1 MTTKSNLIRARTAS
15 VGLNISSLA
24 KRTGICRQTLY
35 DRLRDPDRLTLAE
48 LRALDRQIHFTD
60 EELVILARRKE

>member
-15 VGLNISSLA
+15 AGLTISGLA

-35 DRLRDPDRLTLAE
+35 DRLRDPDRMTLAE
-48 LRALDRQIHFTD
+48 FRAIDRQVHFTD
-60 EELVILARRKE
+60 EEVIVLARRNK

>member
-1 MTTKSNLIRARTAS
+1 MTSKSNLIRARTAS

-60 EELVILARRKE
+60 EELVILARRRE

>member
-15 VGLNISSLA
+15 VGLTISGLA

-48 LRALDRQIHFTD
+48 LRAIDRQIHFTD
-60 EELVILARRKE
+60 EEIVVLARRNK